1 LPDQVSLFRI
11 AANVWGSDG
20 SMGFSHIDFSSTKA
34 AVVDFVLPTTLVMG
48 DKIDVPITV
57 SNNHENPF

>member
-1 LPDQVSLFRI
+1 
-11 AANVWGSDG
+11 
-20 SMGFSHIDFSSTKA
+20 MGFSHIDFSSTKA